1 MNFSEIEIQ
10 SFLSKKVDGNRKSTD
25 YWKVLVSKFSE
36 IGNTV
41 FLSQK
46 VDGKVVI
53 FTDYW
58 KVLVLNFSEI
68 GNTVGFFEPK
78 SRENLVFL
86 SFLWYSRAWEIW
98 FFVQWDRGMLDFSNY
113 SALSKYTKLMLKILY
128 IVNENLVFH
137 KREVY
142 WPSFIIGLSAKLYGR
157 VISKLPS
164 Y

>member
-78 SRENLVFL
+78 SRETWCFWAFYDIPGLGKYGFLCNGIEECWILVIIL
-86 SFLWYSRAWEIW
+86 LCQSIPSLC
-98 FFVQWDRGMLDFSNY
+98 
-113 SALSKYTKLMLKILY
+113 SKYFILLTKI
-128 IVNENLVFH
+128 
-137 KREVY
+137 
-142 WPSFIIGLSAKLYGR
+142 
-157 VISKLPS
+157 
-164 Y
+164 

>member
-1 MNFSEIEIQ
+1 MF
-10 SFLSKKVDGNRKSTD
+10 TD

-36 IGNTV
+36 MGKMV
-41 FLSQK
+41 FLSQN

-86 SFLWYSRAWEIW
+86 SFLWYSRAWEIS

-137 KREVY
+137 KREVIDLVLLLDY
-142 WPSFIIGLSAKLYGR
+142 LQNYTVESF
-157 VISKLPS
+157 PS
-164 Y
+164 YWVTELLVTN